1 MRDHTT
7 TLAGT
12 VLIAL
17 VIVACAVLVG
27 LDKLDGD
34 LFMGV
39 VIGPVVGGVV
49 GVVGSAQAA
58 RSGSQATIDP
68 PPSA

>member
-49 GVVGSAQAA
+49 GVVGSAQGA